1 MDVSRVLFE
10 MGLTCLVLFLSGLL
24 AKKIKLS
31 LVPLYILAG
40 LAISRLVQPTLIMEF
55 MATVGLILLLF
66 LIGLEFTLES
76 FLQNRRKILAG
87 GLYDLALNFPVG
99 LVIGLLLG
107 FDWLCSLF
115 LAGIVYISSSAI
127 ICKGVVEL
135 KRSANPETE
144 CLLGI
149 LVFED
154 LFIVLYLA
162 ILSGT
167 IAKSSVELFPLGMA
181 IFKALGFCAA
191 LIIIARVFKKYIEM
205 VLDIESSELFVL
217 LIFAVVI
224 LSASGAHA
232 MGLSMAI
239 GAFLAGLVISET
251 NQKPR
256 VLEIVAPLQYLTV
269 AIFFVS
275 FGIASH
281 VSEIKQVWPIALI
294 LVGAS
299 IPFKLLTGF
308 LAGKG
313 YELSYRA
320 KWRLGL
326 SLLPRGEFSVVLA
339 TVAMTITEVYPIHAI
354 TTLYVLIIAI
364 MGSIA
369 MKYADMFAKWVEGK
383 KTTG

>member
-154 LFIVLYLA
+154 LFVVLYLA

-167 IAKSSVELFPLGMA
+167 IAKGSVELFPLGMA

-191 LIIIARVFKKYIEM
+191 PIIIARVFKKYIEM

-232 MGLSMAI
+232 MGLSVAI